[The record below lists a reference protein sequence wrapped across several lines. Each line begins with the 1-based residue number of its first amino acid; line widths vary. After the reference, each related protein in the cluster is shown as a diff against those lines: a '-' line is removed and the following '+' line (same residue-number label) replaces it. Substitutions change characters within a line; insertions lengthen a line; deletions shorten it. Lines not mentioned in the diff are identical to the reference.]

1 MKIKLFSY
9 NQLDTFVHRLSGV
22 TKLLC
27 FLLLTAAVMFTYD
40 IRVILLVFVISVIM
54 AGVAKI
60 SYKKV
65 KPMLIY
71 VFIFLLLNFLL
82 TFAFAPNYGVELY
95 GTRHELFHLFGRY
108 TMTAEQLFYQC
119 TKIMKY
125 LSAIPLGF
133 IFFLTTN
140 PSEFASSMNGIH
152 VPYKACTSL
161 SLTLRYFPDI
171 QRDYSDVSTAQQ
183 ARGLDNSKKAKLRD
197 RIVNTTK
204 IIIPLI
210 FTTLDR
216 VELITN
222 AMELRGYGKMKKR
235 TWYSYRG
242 LKRDDYISI
251 AVSALF
257 LLFSV
262 YMRFFVVG
270 SMFYNPFI

>member
-22 TKLLC
+22 TKLIC
-27 FLLLTAAVMFTYD
+27 FLLLTGAVMFTYD
-40 IRVILLVFVISVIM
+40 IRVILLVFVFSVIM
-54 AGVAKI
+54 SAVAKI
-60 SYKKV
+60 SFKKV
-65 KPMLIY
+65 RPMLIY
-71 VFIFLLLNFLL
+71 VFIFLLMNFVL
-82 TFAFAPNYGVELY
+82 TFVFAPTYGVELY
-95 GTRHELFHLFGRY
+95 GTRHELFRLSERY

-171 QRDYSDVSTAQQ
+171 QRDFNDVSTAQQ
-183 ARGLDNSKKAKLRD
+183 ARGLDNSKKAKMKD
-197 RIVNTTK
+197 RVVNTTK

-222 AMELRGYGKMKKR
+222 AMELRGYGKSKKR
-235 TWYSYRG
+235 TWYSYRA
-242 LKRDDYISI
+242 LNREDYISI
-251 AVSALF
+251 AVSVLF

>member
-22 TKLLC
+22 TKLIC
-27 FLLLTAAVMFTYD
+27 FLLLTGAVMFTYD
-40 IRVILLVFVISVIM
+40 IRVILLVFVFSVIM
-54 AGVAKI
+54 SAVAKI
-60 SYKKV
+60 SFKKV
-65 KPMLIY
+65 RPMLIY
-71 VFIFLLLNFLL
+71 VFIFLLMNFVL
-82 TFAFAPNYGVELY
+82 TFVFAPTYGVELY
-95 GTRHELFHLFGRY
+95 GTRLELFRLSERY

-152 VPYKACTSL
+152 VPYKECTSL
-161 SLTLRYFPDI
+161 FLTLLIYPYFLHDFN
-171 QRDYSDVSTAQQ
+171 DVSTAQQ
-183 ARGLDNSKKAKLRD
+183 ARGLDNSKKAKMKD
-197 RIVNTTK
+197 RVVNTTK

-222 AMELRGYGKMKKR
+222 AMELRGYGKSKKR
-235 TWYSYRG
+235 TWYSYRA
-242 LKRDDYISI
+242 LNREDYISI
-251 AVSALF
+251 AVSVLF